1 VQAVRGTVHAP
12 PSTVAPTV
20 PDLALPSSRSYG
32 APILLLPSVDEALAV
47 LGRGDSGWL
56 SCWLCGTSGKRHQT
70 RPVQQPT
77 KIFPAIL
84 VVRESSSPVVGNCG
98 NNKSTACEGLDLL
111 LLLLC
116 RMHLFQVPAAQTSI
130 HTIPYLTYTR
140 TRTGLYVHVTS
151 TINRLGNT
159 KNTRSVWEESPDPK
173 LTPSQTAPHL
183 GEDHR
188 LIPPR
193 KPLHAARA
201 RR

>member
-1 VQAVRGTVHAP
+1 MQAVRGTVHAP

-32 APILLLPSVDEALAV
+32 APILLLPSVDEALALAV

-84 VVRESSSPVVGNCG
+84 IVRESSSPVVGNCG

-130 HTIPYLTYTR
+130 HTIPYIYTYTYR
-140 TRTGLYVHVTS
+140 TVCPCYFDYQPSRQYEEYPLCVGREPRSETHPLT
-151 TINRLGNT
+151 NR
-159 KNTRSVWEESPDPK
+159 SSSW
-173 LTPSQTAPHL
+173 
-183 GEDHR
+183 
-188 LIPPR
+188 
-193 KPLHAARA
+193 
-201 RR
+201 